1 VLDDQHGTLQIGQRD
16 LTLRVTLDRVQ
27 RGSDLFVVR
36 LELVVDRLDH
46 LSDSLVQR
54 DLGGFLFDGFEFGFL
69 QGTRKNNDERSAG
82 KQQRHKETA

>member
-46 LSDSLVQR
+46 LSNSLVQR
-54 DLGGFLFDGFEFGFL
+54 DLGSFLFDGFEFGFL
-69 QGTRKNNDERSAG
+69 RVAEG
-82 KQQRHKETA
+82 